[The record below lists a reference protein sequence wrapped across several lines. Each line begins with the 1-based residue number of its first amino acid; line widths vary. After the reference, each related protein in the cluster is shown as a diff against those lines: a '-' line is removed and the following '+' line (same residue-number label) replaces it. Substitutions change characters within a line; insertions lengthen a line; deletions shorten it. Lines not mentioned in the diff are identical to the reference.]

1 MWYIATNTTKT
12 EIESLE
18 QSIEK
23 ISDTNKL
30 SEILDNLVDK
40 AVAFGINVIIAF
52 IIFFIGRFII
62 KKLLKFMDR
71 VLEKSSI
78 DEGVVKFLDSLVKIV
93 LYIILIVII
102 CGQVG
107 IETTSFAAIMA
118 SGGLAIGLAFE
129 GSLSN
134 FAGGVLILVMK
145 PFVVGDYIESNGV
158 EGTVDKIDIFYTS
171 LNTVDNKSVKLPN
184 GTLSNSILT
193 NYSMND
199 KRRVDV
205 MVGIDYKDDIKEAK
219 NILTGVMKSYEH
231 ILKDE
236 ENAVVVKEL
245 ADSSVNIEIRMWVK
259 TENYWDG
266 KFYLNE
272 AIRDTLGEKGI
283 TIPYNQLDVN
293 VHHIK

>member
-40 AVAFGINVIIAF
+40 AFAFGINVIIAF